1 MKSQPPTTDV
11 SSSAALFLDDERLP
25 PNDGRAWVVVRSVA
39 EAQAWIQEHGCPSY
53 VSFDNDLGEA
63 APEGW
68 RLAQW
73 LIDQDLQRQGF
84 IPEGF
89 AYAVHSQNCV
99 RALDI
104 TARLTHYLAYR
115 DRQRVR

>member
-1 MKSQPPTTDV
+1 MKTRPSTTQA
-11 SSSAALFLDDERLP
+11 SSGAALFLDDERFP
-25 PNDGRAWVVVRSVA
+25 PNDGRDWVIVRSVA
-39 EAQAWIQEHGCPSY
+39 EAQAWIQAHGCPGY
-53 VSFDNDLGEA
+53 LSFDNDLGEN

-73 LIDQDLQRQGF
+73 LIDQDVQRPGI
-84 IPEGF
+84 IPENF

-104 TARLTHYLAYR
+104 TVRLVRYLAYR
-115 DRQRVR
+115 DQLRTA